1 MGLLEDLVMTPG
13 VTGYERPVRER
24 IIQELKGL
32 PHSVDNIG
40 NLHYVFGKG
49 SPKVLVMAHMDELG
63 LYVSRIEETGAI
75 RFRKV
80 GGLDDVTIPGRH
92 WLIWTSKGPVPAVA
106 AQRPPHLYPN
116 EPDRERRFATD
127 EMYLDAGANSRAE
140 AERLGIS
147 VLDMVTPVKTFSYL
161 ANGRVAA
168 RALDDRAGC
177 YALIEI
183 VRKVAKAKIGC
194 EAHLVFTVQ
203 EEIGLRGA
211 AVASRKIKPDL
222 AIAID
227 TVSVPGA
234 DGLPANV
241 PKMKPGDG
249 ALLRMVDSRAVASQ
263 EFRENVKALA
273 RRKRIKVCES
283 LTGGSTD
290 MAEAQLEGARAIP
303 ICFPVRHTHTMVE
316 CISLN
321 DLEAVVSIVVEVIKG
336 AKGMMK

>member
-1 MGLLEDLVMTPG
+1 LLEDLIATPG

-24 IIQELKGL
+24 ITKELKGL

-40 NLHYVFGKG
+40 NLYYKFGKG
-49 SPKVLVMAHMDELG
+49 QLKVLVMAHMDELG
-63 LYVSRIEETGAI
+63 LFVSRIEDSGAI

-80 GGLDDVTIPGRH
+80 GGLDDVTILGRH
-92 WLIWTSKGPVPAVA
+92 WTIHTSKGAVPAIV

-116 EPDRERRFATD
+116 EADRERRFTTE
-127 EMYLDAGANSRAE
+127 EMYLDAGAASRAE
-140 AERLGIS
+140 AERLGVA
-147 VLDMVTPVKTFSYL
+147 VLDMVTPVKTISYL
-161 ANGRVAA
+161 ANRRIAA

-177 YALIEI
+177 YALIQVI
-183 VRKVAKAKIGC
+183 RAISRSKIDC
-194 EAHLVFTVQ
+194 EAHLVFTVA

-211 AVASRKIKPDL
+211 AVASRRIKPDL
-222 AIAID
+222 AVAID

-241 PKMKPGDG
+241 PKIRPGDG

-263 EFRENVKALA
+263 EFRQKVKALA
-273 RRKRIKVCES
+273 KRKRIPVCES

-316 CISLN
+316 CISLK
-321 DLEAVVSIVVEVIKG
+321 DLDAVSSLIVEVIKN
-336 AKGMMK
+336 AKEMMG